1 MKKYRITSLS
11 LIVIILTNIV
21 LFSSSLVLA
30 KPVGMN
36 AAINESNRIAKAVE
50 IKNAFMTCFQL
61 SDIKTHVDEVSGV
74 SEYTNP
80 GLIASMNN
88 NLFSGKTS
96 VSTTLDIERSIN
108 YSNRNGK
115 IFCSEEGT
123 SESGEKMNL
132 TKLFMQ
138 TFNIGSIEKLFC
150 KPDGTSGLFFPHYS
164 YEFKEGSCGEMLK
177 SKNPEFIKYYNPE
190 ASAADVDGRSYINQI
205 YEDWAK
211 RQKSGL
217 APEIDQSKKG
227 NESQTIKYAAAYK
240 AFRMGCMKG
249 GHEEDFVEK
258 RPNEDPAKY
267 YDFMIKRIN
276 DDGVLTNVY
285 PYLREDDPEKV
296 GYSPSGANSS
306 NYYQAGNN
314 LTCRKLADIINNT
327 ADDYLKSIKVA
338 KDNTLN
344 TPCNNKEYKARA
356 QEIIKAYIDNQE
368 SEKRDSSYI
377 KGLVPLTSPKSES
390 KMQVSKEEFDTLSKA
405 IKEDNFYVD
414 DGNGGKKC
422 LETQNLKPCNTA
434 EMKDKARKVREYYE
448 DRIYNKAETL
458 STEEDNE
465 YKALVKAIDSDDF
478 TTTDSNGSKKCL
490 ETANFNTNVNLEDD
504 VEGEDSQISEE
515 TAAEKQSYCQEN
527 GGFLSWMLC
536 PAIADGAATAGGLLG
551 SITALTTVHTS
562 IIEQFSKQDSSI
574 YKAWS
579 AFRNIANIGFVIMLL
594 VVVFSQVTNI
604 GISNYNIKKILPKLI
619 ITAILVNFSY
629 LIMGVLIDL
638 SQIVGNGI
646 GVLIRSVAAD
656 GMDVDASTRA
666 SATIST
672 IAGAVIGVAGAVGAG
687 AAISGAITGVAGAA
701 SAGTIVAG
709 LVGGPAIILPVV
721 MFIITSLI
729 SVFFGFIMLTI
740 RQAAIIMVVVLAPL
754 AMVLYALPNT
764 AVITKKYF
772 SIVKALLMLYPM
784 FIFATSAGALA
795 SSIIIGTSTD
805 LLMMIVGGLLNV
817 LPYFAIPSMTSKSL
831 AGLGAIT
838 GAFDK
843 MRGGVLKGA
852 SMAGGAIAASEF
864 YKNIKSNYAADQS
877 VARAKR
883 DLKRFDKIKADK
895 GKLSIAQMRRQ
906 ATAAGIV
913 NNDSKLRAGSDS
925 AGRGAL
931 SNMSGLGFENL
942 KATAEKEFR
951 EGEVKNIMNKLAT
964 DGVDE
969 GTMESDLIKA
979 LKTGAK
985 YKDMTEDEKHA
996 NDIKIEALTRSLGA
1010 TKTGR
1015 KKISEIGDSG
1025 LSTSNRAFTQLASAA
1040 VTLPGFADKQQIA
1053 NRQFNEYLQ
1062 DTSYKKND
1070 DAENSSLTA
1079 ATRSKGL
1086 DKAYDDMTMDNFLK
1100 VGNADAKEIL
1110 DKKGKN
1116 ALDSVARQTASAA
1129 LNDPN
1134 LISDFD
1140 KDKMSLV
1147 SAEMDNQRMST
1158 INLKS
1163 GGTAQVFNPPSDF
1176 GKYTQIKDASGQIF
1190 YINDRGDIF
1199 NASTGKQIRNM

>member
-1 MKKYRITSLS
+1 MKKYRIITLT
-11 LIVIILTNIV
+11 LAIVILSNIV
-21 LFSSSLVLA
+21 LFSSSVVFA
-30 KPVGMN
+30 EKPVGMN
-36 AAINESNRIAKAVE
+36 AAINDSNRIAKAVE
-50 IKNAFMTCFQL
+50 IKNAFETCYTL
-61 SDIKTHVDEVSGV
+61 SSLLTTDDESSGV
-74 SEYTNP
+74 SYMDP
-80 GLIASMNN
+80 GLVAKFNN
-88 NLFSGKTS
+88 NLFYGKTT
-96 VSTTLDIERSIN
+96 VNTTLDIERSIN
-108 YSNRNGK
+108 YADRNGK
-115 IFCSEEGT
+115 IYCSEEGVN
-123 SESGEKMNL
+123 ENNEKMNL

-138 TFNIGSIEKLFC
+138 TFNIGSIQNLFC
-150 KPDGTSGLFFPHYS
+150 KSDGSSGLFAPHIKY
-164 YEFKEGSCGEMLK
+164 GVNANISCREMLN
-177 SKNPEFIKYYNPE
+177 SKKPEFVKNDDPGSGNN
-190 ASAADVDGRSYINQI
+190 AGREYINAI
-205 YEDWAK
+205 YENWAK
-211 RQKSGL
+211 QQSSGL
-217 APEIDQSKKG
+217 APTSEDSKKG
-227 NESQTIKYAAAYK
+227 NETQTLKYAAAYK
-240 AFRMGCMKG
+240 AFRMGCMES
-249 GHEEDFVEK
+249 GHDDDFVEK
-258 RPNEDPAKY
+258 RPNDEPPKY
-267 YDFMIKRIN
+267 YDFTIKKIN
-276 DDGVLTNVY
+276 DDGTLVNVY
-285 PYLREDDPEKV
+285 PHLKSEDPNQVDH
-296 GYSPSGANSS
+296 SPSGSNKS
-306 NYYQAGNN
+306 NYRQAGNN
-314 LTCRKLADIINNT
+314 LTCKKLADIINET
-327 ADDYLKSIKVA
+327 ADEYLKNIKTA
-338 KDNTLN
+338 KDSVLN
-344 TPCNNKEYKARA
+344 TPCNNKEYKAKA
-356 QEIIKAYIDNQE
+356 QEIINVYIGNQE
-368 SEKRDSSYI
+368 AEKRSSSYI
-377 KGLVPLTSPKSES
+377 NKALPQVAPQSNP
-390 KMQVSKEEFDTLSKA
+390 KMQVSKEEYDTLLKA
-405 IKEDNFYVD
+405 VKEDNFYVD
-414 DGNGGKKC
+414 NGNGGKKC
-422 LETQNLKPCNTA
+422 LETANLKPCNTA
-434 EMKDKARKVREYYE
+434 ELKDKARKIRDYYE

-458 STEEDNE
+458 SEEENAE
-465 YKALVKAIDSDDF
+465 YKSLVKAINSDNF
-478 TTTDSNGSKKCL
+478 TVSDSNGNNKCL

-515 TAAEKQSYCQEN
+515 TTAEKQSYCQEN

-638 SQIVGNGI
+638 SQIAGNGI
-646 GVLIRSVAAD
+646 GALIRSVAAD
-656 GMDVDASTRA
+656 GMDADASARA

-672 IAGAVIGVAGAVGAG
+672 IAGLVTGAAGAG
-687 AAISGAITGVAGAA
+687 AIA
-701 SAGTIVAG
+701 AG
-709 LVGGPAIILPVV
+709 LLSGPAIILPVV
-721 MFIITSLI
+721 MFIVTSLI

-764 AVITKKYF
+764 AAITKKYF
-772 SIVKALLMLYPM
+772 STVKALLMLYPM

-795 SSIIIGTSTD
+795 SSIIVGTSTD
-805 LLMMIVGGLLNV
+805 MLMLIVGGLLNV

-843 MRGGVLKGA
+843 IRGGALKGA
-852 SMAGGAIAASEF
+852 SMAGGAFAASEF
-864 YKNIKSNYAADQS
+864 YKNVKSNYAADQS

-883 DLKRFDKIKADK
+883 DLKRFDKIKA
-895 GKLSIAQMRRQ
+895 GGGELSTAQMRRQ

-951 EGEVKNIMNKLAT
+951 ESEVKNIMNKLAN

-969 GTMESDLIKA
+969 ATMESNLISA

-985 YKDMTEDEKHA
+985 YEHMTEDEKHA
-996 NDIKIEALTRSLGA
+996 NDIKIEALTRALGA

-1062 DTSYKKND
+1062 NTSYKKDD
-1070 DAENSSLTA
+1070 DAENSSLMA
-1079 ATRSKGL
+1079 ATRSAGL

-1100 VGNADAKEIL
+1100 VGDADAKEIL

-1116 ALDSVARQTASAA
+1116 ALDSVAKQTASAA

-1147 SAEMDNQRMST
+1147 SAEMNKQRTST
-1158 INLKS
+1158 INLRS

-1176 GKYTQIKDASGQIF
+1176 GEYSQAKNGAGDIIYTNK
-1190 YINDRGDIF
+1190 RGDIF
-1199 NASTGKQIRNM
+1199 NASTGDITKGV

>member
-1 MKKYRITSLS
+1 MKNKKYRISLVVLVSILILNLVLYTTSTVFAAKNVTIISAPADKVEGLVNDAIKARTIMAAFKKCYEKAELTYTPRARSQKDVAKKQDRTSLKEIEKNKGNLFRDFSDLGLQGDDNSDHIKIRVGS
-11 LIVIILTNIV
+11 LEQSIEGSKHDGKAYCDDSSSSNITKEFV
-21 LFSSSLVLA
+21 DFFKPGGSISDLFCNQKADGLFSHVKITGGARRGSTIHAEKTDNCAEGIPNGAFQRNKTTGIPTLKSIYEKRMSGNVFAEKFENIEKDNINANLDYLA
-30 KPVGMN
+30 
-36 AAINESNRIAKAVE
+36 AL
-50 IKNAFMTCFQL
+50 NAFNSDCVSGFEDKKTNQAASYSVKIVDKDGKVSEKYPKIKFGGDGKDVDATSFVYSNNGGNINKSKSCKDL
-61 SDIKTHVDEVSGV
+61 SDILNKNAEFYAANFKTAKQDTCGSPEMIQAVTDTVTEYSRREGAGAVLTADEKA
-74 SEYTNP
+74 EYTK
-80 GLIASMNN
+80 L
-88 NLFSGKTS
+88 
-96 VSTTLDIERSIN
+96 
-108 YSNRNGK
+108 SNA
-115 IFCSEEGT
+115 
-123 SESGEKMNL
+123 L
-132 TKLFMQ
+132 
-138 TFNIGSIEKLFC
+138 
-150 KPDGTSGLFFPHYS
+150 
-164 YEFKEGSCGEMLK
+164 
-177 SKNPEFIKYYNPE
+177 
-190 ASAADVDGRSYINQI
+190 
-205 YEDWAK
+205 
-211 RQKSGL
+211 QK
-217 APEIDQSKKG
+217 K
-227 NESQTIKYAAAYK
+227 
-240 AFRMGCMKG
+240 
-249 GHEEDFVEK
+249 DFTE
-258 RPNEDPAKY
+258 
-267 YDFMIKRIN
+267 
-276 DDGVLTNVY
+276 DDGNGGRKCIETKKIKVQEESACGSEKTKTQARGIVEGYEHQMYVLGET
-285 PYLREDDPEKV
+285 LSDAEKQE
-296 GYSPSGANSS
+296 YETLQKA
-306 NYYQAGNN
+306 
-314 LTCRKLADIINNT
+314 LAD
-327 ADDYLKSIKVA
+327 
-338 KDNTLN
+338 
-344 TPCNNKEYKARA
+344 NKF
-356 QEIIKAYIDNQE
+356 
-368 SEKRDSSYI
+368 
-377 KGLVPLTSPKSES
+377 T
-390 KMQVSKEEFDTLSKA
+390 
-405 IKEDNFYVD
+405 VD
-414 DGNGGKKC
+414 DGNGGEKC
-422 LETQNLKPCNTA
+422 LETEHLENKIETGDSSTDDGTA
-434 EMKDKARKVREYYE
+434 D
-448 DRIYNKAETL
+448 
-458 STEEDNE
+458 
-465 YKALVKAIDSDDF
+465 
-478 TTTDSNGSKKCL
+478 
-490 ETANFNTNVNLEDD
+490 
-504 VEGEDSQISEE
+504 
-515 TAAEKQSYCQEN
+515 EKQSYCQEN

-551 SITALTTVHTS
+551 FITSLTTVHTS

-638 SQIVGNGI
+638 SQIAGNGI
-646 GVLIRSVAAD
+646 GALIRSVAAD
-656 GMDVDASTRA
+656 GMDADASARA
-666 SATIST
+666 SATISA
-672 IAGAVIGVAGAVGAG
+672 IAGAV
-687 AAISGAITGVAGAA
+687 TGVAGAA
-701 SAGTIVAG
+701 IGVAGVATGGAAIAG

-721 MFIITSLI
+721 LFIITSLI

-772 SIVKALLMLYPM
+772 STVKALLMLYPM

-843 MRGGVLKGA
+843 MRGGALKGVG
-852 SMAGGAIAASEF
+852 MAGGAIAASEF
-864 YKNIKSNYAADQS
+864 YKNVKSNFAADQS

-883 DLKRFDKIKADK
+883 DLKRFDDIKAGGK
-895 GKLSIAQMRRQ
+895 KLSIAQMRRQ

-951 EGEVKNIMNKLAT
+951 DGEVKNIMNKLAS

-969 GTMESDLIKA
+969 GTMESDLRKA
-979 LKTGAK
+979 LGADYKT
-985 YKDMTEDEKHA
+985 MTEEGKHA
-996 NDIKIEALTRSLGA
+996 NDIKIEALTRALGA

-1015 KKISEIGDSG
+1015 KTISNISNDAS

-1062 DTSYKKND
+1062 NTSYKKND
-1070 DAENSSLTA
+1070 EGLSSSLIS

-1100 VGNADAKEIL
+1100 VGNDDAVEIL
-1110 DKKGKN
+1110 GAKGAN
-1116 ALDSVARQTASAA
+1116 SLDSVVSQTASAA
-1129 LNDPN
+1129 LKDPN
-1134 LISDFD
+1134 LIANFD
-1140 KDKMSLV
+1140 KTKMSLV